1 MLKGLF
7 IVETFCGSK
16 QNQKYPFTKQKS
28 TVTLCFL
35 KTIMMTAKR
44 YSLTMQLIFLNRYQA
59 KNRLA
64 EISLIEDHATS
75 LGLQVVRGKVNAYD
89 SSNRAIVKIN
99 NERHAIGPSFL
110 LRPITTADTYM
121 AEPHNNY

>member
-1 MLKGLF
+1 
-7 IVETFCGSK
+7 
-16 QNQKYPFTKQKS
+16 
-28 TVTLCFL
+28 
-35 KTIMMTAKR
+35 
-44 YSLTMQLIFLNRYQA
+44 MQLIFLHRYRA
-59 KNRLA
+59 ENKLA
-64 EISLIEDHATS
+64 ETSLIEDHATS

-89 SSNRAIVKIN
+89 LLNRAIVKIN